1 MGESSMAKTH
11 IPRKHIDPFRID
23 VHHHIFPA
31 QFMVNQEKRNPKWGP
46 QAPPV
51 MVEGWT
57 PQLACDALD
66 QAGITTAIVQMKA
79 APGVWFGDI
88 AAARDLAREWNE
100 YAAKMTSDFPG
111 RFGMFAV

>member
-1 MGESSMAKTH
+1 MAKTH

-66 QAGITTAIVQMKA
+66 QAGTL
-79 APGVWFGDI
+79 PPC
-88 AAARDLAREWNE
+88 RRE
-100 YAAKMTSDFPG
+100 A
-111 RFGMFAV
+111 